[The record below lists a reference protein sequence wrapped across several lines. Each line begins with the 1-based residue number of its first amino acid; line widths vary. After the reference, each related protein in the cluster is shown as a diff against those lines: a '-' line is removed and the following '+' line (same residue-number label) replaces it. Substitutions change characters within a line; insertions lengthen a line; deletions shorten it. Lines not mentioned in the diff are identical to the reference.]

1 MLTILG
7 TIGDKTFEKETPI
20 AAKTVADRFPG
31 LPLPTVA
38 QPVYLEFAD
47 RHKGKDP
54 DGKPLA
60 PPSIA
65 IPTVLTVQT
74 VEGDS
79 FTLKINTGKP
89 GRDKNRVILNQVRTQ
104 LTFNDFEKALFLLL
118 SKRCESNPFSR
129 GVGRFDFKVVN
140 PAAETQKVFQQQLK
154 VNELQNEI
162 LQNLPWLS
170 VQLRAAGLNIRGNN
184 ARSELKQGELA
195 TRARLIVLLN
205 QFPTE
210 FIQEWD
216 KHQNELDG
224 MLWTAL
230 DSGLI
235 VRGEENGRKVLK
247 FSQAMG
253 GRRILYLQG
262 GNEYDQLK
270 NATLIDTD
278 VMVAIRKYY
287 DGLAKESAPVE
298 KAATAP
304 VRPNIDERRA
314 QDLEIIAE
322 AKALNILSY
331 DPENGSVNLR
341 NAKDIESSL
350 VILDIEMLTEANGYW
365 DHALATVFANDK
377 NKRQAV
383 AISLAHRK
391 KKLE

>member
-1 MLTILG
+1 MLTIIG
-7 TIGDKTFEKETPI
+7 TIGEKTYEKETPI
-20 AAKTVADRFPG
+20 AAKEVAARFPA
-31 LPLPTVA
+31 LSLPTPA
-38 QPVYLEFAD
+38 NPVYLEFTD

-65 IPTVLTVQT
+65 IPTILEVQT

-79 FTLKINTGKP
+79 FKLKLNTGKA
-89 GRDKNRVILNQVRTQ
+89 GRDKNRVILNQARTQ
-104 LTFNDFEKALFLLL
+104 LTFNDYEKALFLLL
-118 SKRCESNPFSR
+118 SRRCESNPFSR
-129 GVGRFDFKVVN
+129 GIGRFDYKIVN
-140 PAAETQKVFQQQLK
+140 PLAETQKVYDRQLK

-162 LQNLPWLS
+162 LKNLPWLS
-170 VQLRAAGLNIRGNN
+170 VQLRAAGLNINGLN
-184 ARSELKQGELA
+184 ARAELKQGETA

-205 QFPTE
+205 QFPDL
-210 FIQEWD
+210 FINEWN

-224 MLWTAL
+224 MLWMAL

-235 VRGEENGRKVLK
+235 VRGDESGRKVLR
-247 FSQAMG
+247 FSAQMG

-262 GNEYDQLK
+262 GNEYEQLK

-287 DGLAKESAPVE
+287 DGLSKETAPVE
-298 KAATAP
+298 KQPAP
-304 VRPNIDERRA
+304 RPNIDERRL

-322 AKALNILSY
+322 ATALNILSY
-331 DPENGSVNLR
+331 DPENGSVNLK
-341 NAKDIESSL
+341 NAKDVESSL
-350 VILDIEMLTEANGYW
+350 VVLDIHMLTEANGYW
-365 DHALATVFANDK
+365 NEALANVFANDK

-383 AISLAHRK
+383 AISLSHRK